1 MKKIITIILC
11 VLLAVGAVGGSF
23 ALAKHLDNTKVEQP
37 NDRPTDSS
45 QETPDENGSSDG
57 GGGNTNVEIK
67 PQMVKVWQLCTE
79 NTQFSVGD
87 QIVIVAQAEE
97 YALGTMQNTS
107 NRSAVEI
114 SKNADMVSANADV
127 QVITLEQGLVEN
139 TFAFNVGTGYLYAAS
154 SSSNVLKTHAS
165 IDENSSW
172 KIEIDANNV
181 ASVVAQGASSKNVL
195 MFNTASKLFSCY
207 GSTQAPITI
216 YKQVEVDKST
226 IPPQLKA
233 GETLLTSVED
243 IRLG

>member
-67 PQMVKVWQLCTE
+67 PQLVKVWQLCTE

-97 YALGTMQNTS
+97 YALGTMQIGRASCRERVCQLVTG
-107 NRSAVEI
+107 
-114 SKNADMVSANADV
+114 V
-127 QVITLEQGLVEN
+127 QTCAL
-139 TFAFNVGTGYLYAAS
+139 
-154 SSSNVLKTHAS
+154 
-165 IDENSSW
+165 
-172 KIEIDANNV
+172 
-181 ASVVAQGASSKNVL
+181 
-195 MFNTASKLFSCY
+195 
-207 GSTQAPITI
+207 PI
-216 YKQVEVDKST
+216 YW
-226 IPPQLKA
+226 
-233 GETLLTSVED
+233 
-243 IRLG
+243 